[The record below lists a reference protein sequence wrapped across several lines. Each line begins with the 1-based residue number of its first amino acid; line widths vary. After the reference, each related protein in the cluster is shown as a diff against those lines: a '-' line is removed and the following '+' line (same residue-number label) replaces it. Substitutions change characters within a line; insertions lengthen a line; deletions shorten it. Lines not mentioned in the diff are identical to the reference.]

1 VNSASLRDAFKS
13 QNPVASEQFLLELE
27 GQKKEIDDLK
37 LKLKTSK
44 LFMNM
49 IIHDLKHPT
58 ISF

>member
-1 VNSASLRDAFKS
+1 LKIEG
-13 QNPVASEQFLLELE
+13 QNKELE
-27 GQKKEIDDLK
+27 ELK

-58 ISF
+58 ISFQSGIDLA